1 MCISLWR
8 KSIRT
13 LHISE
18 IEPRPN
24 SKGKSRHVT
33 TFWTFLHCLFQSF
46 AGIIDTAHK
55 AHADREEHGV
65 ESAKCLELAEKHSLA
80 VDAPKT
86 GIWPDTKGCSA
97 SSYPD
102 FMMVP
107 NKPTYISHKVL
118 GRLFREVRDF
128 EEIMNHVVP
137 NSTVQLDGRLIFP
150 GYEQYIRAAAFTY
163 AEYASQLQTLLT
175 LYGIKTEGEMLS
187 SCFHK
192 LKGDFGRE
200 RSQIAVVVRKLI
212 RQLRTEFRMS
222 FFREFQM
229 NGDRLLPR
237 QVRAKKFTVYSISK
251 N

>member
-1 MCISLWR
+1 
-8 KSIRT
+8 
-13 LHISE
+13 
-18 IEPRPN
+18 
-24 SKGKSRHVT
+24 
-33 TFWTFLHCLFQSF
+33 
-46 AGIIDTAHK
+46 
-55 AHADREEHGV
+55 
-65 ESAKCLELAEKHSLA
+65 
-80 VDAPKT
+80 
-86 GIWPDTKGCSA
+86 
-97 SSYPD
+97 
-102 FMMVP
+102 MMVP
-107 NKPTYISHKVL
+107 NKPTYISHKVI

-137 NSTVQLDGRLIFP
+137 NSAVQLDGRLIFP
-150 GYEQYIRAAAFTY
+150 GYEQHIRSAAFTY

-251 N
+251 LIDHGESDLVLV